1 MLNPKAAEAE
11 VAQQG
16 AAGSGTHNE
25 EEVGEDEADASAAA
39 APPTAAADAA
49 AAAATYRSP
58 DFWREV
64 EAASR
69 RPAKRPLEEEPAV
82 EGTSGEQRRARLVG
96 WGAFLLRA
104 ARSLRRG
111 RWRGQ

>member
-1 MLNPKAAEAE
+1 M
-11 VAQQG
+11 
-16 AAGSGTHNE
+16 
-25 EEVGEDEADASAAA
+25 GEDEADASAAA

-49 AAAATYRSP
+49 AAAATYRSM

-82 EGTSGEQRRARLVG
+82 EGTSGE
-96 WGAFLLRA
+96 
-104 ARSLRRG
+104 
-111 RWRGQ
+111 